1 MIPWVTVLAY
11 SDPRGLPIA
20 IAVSPTFSLLES
32 PNSATVVTFSEEI
45 FTTAISEN
53 VSEPTISPGTFVPS
67 AKRISTFCHKVGI
80 FPILFVNNT
89 RTFTCYLLRVGIRI
103 CLVISKNTILPI
115 C

>member
-67 AKRISTFCHKVGI
+67 AKRMSTFEAPLI
-80 FPILFVNNT
+80 T
-89 RTFTCYLLRVGIRI
+89 
-103 CLVISKNTILPI
+103 
-115 C
+115 